1 MPGVRAAD
9 RQLFRRCDRAR
20 LMRHVDCYGKQ
31 AVYRIQMP
39 IDSST
44 VGNRP
49 VAEAITSLAFA
60 LIGFVT
66 TNGRWTLATTATLIA
81 TRRGGLPDQPP

>member
-1 MPGVRAAD
+1 
-9 RQLFRRCDRAR
+9 
-20 LMRHVDCYGKQ
+20 MRHVDCYGKQ